1 MSNVPRGTMPVAPDP
16 DQPVEVEPE
25 PAFAADLFGDSIDL
39 ARRFVADLAEHG
51 IERGLIGPLEPARL
65 WTRHVINS
73 ALLAP
78 LLRPGRVGDLG
89 SGAGLPGLVLALAR
103 PDVQL
108 VLIEPMERRVAWLQE
123 ESDRLGLTNVE
134 VVRARAEEARV
145 APLNQITA
153 RAVKAFSGLIPMAV
167 PLLAPGGELIF
178 LKGASAQAEIEA
190 AAKPIRRF
198 HLHNVEVI
206 TLGEPWGTESTNVI
220 RASLVTEV
228 APG

>member
-1 MSNVPRGTMPVAPDP
+1 
-16 DQPVEVEPE
+16 
-25 PAFAADLFGDSIDL
+25 
-39 ARRFVADLAEHG
+39 
-51 IERGLIGPLEPARL
+51 
-65 WTRHVINS
+65 
-73 ALLAP
+73 
-78 LLRPGRVGDLG
+78 LG